1 MNSSKLI
8 IRLFYHFNF
17 TLSRLKPGKPEKLG
31 KAGKAGFSEVTDFTV
46 VSVFPDFVI
55 DKN

>member
-1 MNSSKLI
+1 VNSPYNITFLSFQ
-8 IRLFYHFNF
+8 FYPVK
-17 TLSRLKPGKPEKLG
+17 LKPEKPEKLG

-46 VSVFPDFVI
+46 VSDFPDFVI